1 VNTVAPIFEAG
12 HVWRSDD
19 DFAIEMMEEC
29 ASFPYGEH
37 DDMVDAMTLALLRYR
52 QGNLVELEDDKDIDL
67 EPRSKRKYVY
77 YNG

>member
-1 VNTVAPIFEAG
+1 
-12 HVWRSDD
+12 
-19 DFAIEMMEEC
+19 MMEEC

-52 QGNLVELEDDKDIDL
+52 QGNLVELADDDDMDNYI
-67 EPRSKRKYVY
+67 PRSQRKYEY

>member
-1 VNTVAPIFEAG
+1 
-12 HVWRSDD
+12 
-19 DFAIEMMEEC
+19 MMEEC
-29 ASFPYGEH
+29 AAFPFGEH

-52 QGNLVELEDDKDIDL
+52 QGNLVELADDEDINL